1 MSRVIFLVLS
11 FFCVVTM
18 QAQLKYVNEFLN
30 IGVGAR
36 AQGMFGSVAATTHD
50 ASAGYWNTAGL
61 ASLEPSFQAS
71 AMHANWFS
79 GIANYDYISI
89 AKRFSS
95 DHRSAGGLTLIRM
108 SIDNIPNTINLIA
121 PDGSINYD
129 NITSFS
135 AADYAGLISYARSLG
150 SSERWAIGGNIKIIH
165 RSIGSFG
172 SAWGFGSDLAFQ
184 YKSPTWSFGLV
195 ARDITTTYNA
205 WTFNL
210 TEKEKEVFY
219 KTGNEIPSSS
229 TESTLPRLILAAA
242 YHNSIGKFSYLIETD
257 LNISTDGRASGIID
271 NENLAIDP
279 SFGLELGFANRVF
292 IRGGLGNIQRVLN
305 PQNYSERDIEYQ
317 PNVGVGLNLG
327 RLKVDYALANIG
339 GIAGVNESHIFSLT
353 LDFNNRQSDEEAKDL

>member
-1 MSRVIFLVLS
+1 
-11 FFCVVTM
+11 
-18 QAQLKYVNEFLN
+18 
-30 IGVGAR
+30 
-36 AQGMFGSVAATTHD
+36 
-50 ASAGYWNTAGL
+50 
-61 ASLEPSFQAS
+61 
-71 AMHANWFS
+71 
-79 GIANYDYISI
+79 
-89 AKRFSS
+89 
-95 DHRSAGGLTLIRM
+95 M

-135 AADYAGLISYARSLG
+135 AADYAGLFSYARSLG

-353 LDFNNRQSDEEAKDL
+353 LDFNNRQSNEEAKDL